1 MVSINDLPHVSI
13 DLINKLI
20 IARDI
25 YHEISLKY
33 SDVLVNDELKRLA
46 LEKRIFLKDFQ
57 SIKDFSLSKHLENN
71 EDKIRIEKEP
81 LRIKFDQL
89 FLNESDIDV
98 INYVIERERKLIDI
112 YYLLFRG
119 KIEDDFIRMILKNQ
133 LDETQRSIRE
143 LEEIQVELNA

>member
-98 INYVIERERKLIDI
+98 INYVIERERKLTDI